1 MSKHAALDGLIT
13 EVPFAHAGRTSERRA
28 VLKAFELVVD
38 YCVPIN
44 EPTTARE
51 REAEKG
57 EGERWVR

>member
-13 EVPFAHAGRTSERRA
+13 EVPFAHEGWTSERRA
-28 VLKAFELVVD
+28 EFLKAFELVLD

-51 REAEKG
+51 RES
-57 EGERWVR
+57 EGGG